1 MINEMILASQLLAG
15 SYLPTCIYVPVLNI
29 EEYEDV
35 IKTNKKSIK
44 NITGDYPWES
54 TKVINGETYYVYKG
68 YFRTKKIISKF
79 KVGRYIN
86 KLCNETGR
94 GKYYLQ
100 NRNDSSEILYY
111 NIDDIMDI
119 LNSRIDAHE
128 QTFYREEKT
137 GRNLLL
143 WINHLRIMELLSE

>member
-1 MINEMILASQLLAG
+1 MINPVILASQLLVG
-15 SYLPTCIYVPVLNI
+15 SYLPQYNYVPVSNI
-29 EEYEDV
+29 EECEDV
-35 IKTNKKSIK
+35 IKTNKPSIK

-111 NIDDIMDI
+111 NIDDIIDI
-119 LNSRIDAHE
+119 LNSKIDRYERHR
-128 QTFYREEKT
+128 YIGKK

-143 WINHLRIMELLSE
+143 WINHLRVMELLSK